1 MSRVFG
7 QSDSIKN
14 SKGVLNLER
23 FDFSKN
29 TYNLDCKWEF
39 YPNKFLTPLDFNSDK
54 NKPEPIYI
62 SVPGLWNSN
71 ENKHIFGSGEGY
83 GTYHLKIKTKN
94 NKELLAIN
102 INRIQSSYKLWINS
116 KMYSEQGKVGVNQSL
131 SKPAWSSENY
141 HFFKENS
148 EIEIVIQVANFYHKK
163 GGIENSITIG
173 SSEIIDY
180 TGNKIFGFDIFLVG
194 VILMMGFYHMGMY
207 FLRPKDISALF
218 FSLTM
223 IFSATFSLTTGEII
237 FTNIFPN
244 LPWEILIKTNYI
256 SNYSRLIFFLLFLS
270 SLFPTE
276 YPKKLI
282 RIFKYLIGIIIF
294 LIIFLPAKIYTQTLF
309 IFLII
314 ALISVIIII
323 AGIIKATYKNLSG
336 AKFSL
341 VGTIF
346 LVSTGVNDL
355 LLEYHI
361 INTISL
367 ATLGFFVFVFLQS
380 YMLSLKTSSKY
391 EEERKITK
399 HLSKLSELKDSFL
412 TSNYFEIFKPLEILK
427 NIVEAERIV
436 LIVNENEEW
445 FIKADINEKASSY
458 ELQNFDS
465 VTEILNLGFDK
476 DIAMQTII
484 KKEQSLIQ
492 NPKKET
498 LFFPLKDNESVS
510 ALIILENN
518 KKDFIF
524 NSEILK
530 LIESTEYQFVTFINT
545 YKIYNQISEINT
557 NLEDKV
563 HTRMSEILEQNEI
576 LEKQRDEIEKR
587 NSLLNSAYNRVKLSN
602 LEINDGI
609 NYAKKIQNSLLP
621 DKKDVKNLFPKSLIM
636 YKPKD
641 VLSGDFY
648 WTDNILINGKEN
660 LFFAVADC
668 TGHGVPGS
676 LMSIV
681 GNNLLSDTI
690 ISEKI
695 YDTAEILNSTHS
707 KIIKRLNKEVNGT
720 KFNDTIDIAIIK
732 YIPAENTLQFSGAR
746 HPLLLIRNN
755 ELIEYKADKKSIGEI
770 RRNQNTEKSTF
781 SSIIIDIKKED
792 KIFLFSDG
800 YEDQIGGKHVRKF
813 LKKNLLDLIL
823 EINSIPFEKQ
833 HKILSETLT
842 KWQGNNIQTDDIL
855 IAEIEF

>member
-1 MSRVFG
+1 
-7 QSDSIKN
+7 
-14 SKGVLNLER
+14 
-23 FDFSKN
+23 
-29 TYNLDCKWEF
+29 
-39 YPNKFLTPLDFNSDK
+39 
-54 NKPEPIYI
+54 
-62 SVPGLWNSN
+62 
-71 ENKHIFGSGEGY
+71 
-83 GTYHLKIKTKN
+83 
-94 NKELLAIN
+94 
-102 INRIQSSYKLWINS
+102 
-116 KMYSEQGKVGVNQSL
+116 
-131 SKPAWSSENY
+131 
-141 HFFKENS
+141 
-148 EIEIVIQVANFYHKK
+148 
-163 GGIENSITIG
+163 
-173 SSEIIDY
+173 
-180 TGNKIFGFDIFLVG
+180 
-194 VILMMGFYHMGMY
+194 
-207 FLRPKDISALF
+207 
-218 FSLTM
+218 
-223 IFSATFSLTTGEII
+223 
-237 FTNIFPN
+237 
-244 LPWEILIKTNYI
+244 
-256 SNYSRLIFFLLFLS
+256 
-270 SLFPTE
+270 
-276 YPKKLI
+276 LI
-282 RIFKYLIGIIIF
+282 RIIKYLIGIIIF

-690 ISEKI
+690 IAEKI